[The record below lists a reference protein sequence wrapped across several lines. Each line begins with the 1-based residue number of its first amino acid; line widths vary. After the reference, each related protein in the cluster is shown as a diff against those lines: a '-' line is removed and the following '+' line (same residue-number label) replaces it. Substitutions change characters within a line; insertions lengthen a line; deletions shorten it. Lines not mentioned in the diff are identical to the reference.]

1 MKTLV
6 QLGADIHLK
15 DSNQRNILHMI
26 VTRGGNIEEFAETV
40 RQVGIN
46 LFVLVFVFHL
56 QICIIFICNKL
67 FLFLKAQGIEKFKQ
81 LLDEKN
87 NQGSTPLHCAC
98 EGGYIKSLESLLK
111 YGAGINLKNND
122 KETPLHLAAR

>member
-1 MKTLV
+1 MLAASRSGWKTMKTLV

-56 QICIIFICNKL
+56 
-67 FLFLKAQGIEKFKQ
+67 
-81 LLDEKN
+81 
-87 NQGSTPLHCAC
+87 
-98 EGGYIKSLESLLK
+98 
-111 YGAGINLKNND
+111 
-122 KETPLHLAAR
+122 

>member
-56 QICIIFICNKL
+56 
-67 FLFLKAQGIEKFKQ
+67 
-81 LLDEKN
+81 
-87 NQGSTPLHCAC
+87 
-98 EGGYIKSLESLLK
+98 
-111 YGAGINLKNND
+111 
-122 KETPLHLAAR
+122 